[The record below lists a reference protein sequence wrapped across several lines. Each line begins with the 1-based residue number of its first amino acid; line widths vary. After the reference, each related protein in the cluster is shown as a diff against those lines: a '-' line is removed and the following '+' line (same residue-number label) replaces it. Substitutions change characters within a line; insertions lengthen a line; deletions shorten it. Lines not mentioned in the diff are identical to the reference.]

1 MFARGVMPL
10 KEDIS
15 MPKRNVDPAF
25 DDEEIEREDPLGEEM
40 FAEQGFQDGPDGG
53 PDFDAAGFEEVRDR
67 RPGRLP
73 QKMAG
78 VPKADQHVQNSSDID
93 RPDSGRG
100 VIHERGGDGKG
111 DPAVG
116 GTRP

>member
-1 MFARGVMPL
+1 
-10 KEDIS
+10 

-25 DDEEIEREDPLGEEM
+25 GPEEIEREDPLGEEM
-40 FAEQGFQDGPDGG
+40 FAEEGFQDAPGGG
-53 PDFDAAGFEEVRDR
+53 PDFDAAGFTEAADR

-78 VPKADQHVQNSSDID
+78 IPEAEQHVQNSSDAA
-93 RPDSGRG
+93 RPDSQR
-100 VIHERGGDGKG
+100 VTIHERGGASKG

-116 GTRP
+116 GTRPD